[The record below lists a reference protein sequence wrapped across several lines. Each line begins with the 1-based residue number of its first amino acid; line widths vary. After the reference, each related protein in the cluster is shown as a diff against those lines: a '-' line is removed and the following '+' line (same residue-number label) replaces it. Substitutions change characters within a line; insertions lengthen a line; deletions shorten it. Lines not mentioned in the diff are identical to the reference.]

1 MLQAGACAALHA
13 GAVWRDGKLLCRYRV
28 ASALGIPFME
38 INGVPLRINPM
49 QLKNAFVTPQAL
61 TKKLSQH
68 LYFQVRP
75 TPLLSTHCIQR
86 CQFRP
91 QLLCSMSW

>member
-1 MLQAGACAALHA
+1 MQVPG
-13 GAVWRDGKLLCRYRV
+13 
-28 ASALGIPFME
+28 SFSTGIPFME

-68 LYFQVRP
+68 LYFQARAPRV
-75 TPLLSTHCIQR
+75 C
-86 CQFRP
+86 
-91 QLLCSMSW
+91 LCSRCSVCG

>member
-1 MLQAGACAALHA
+1 MRAISYLQNCQGDDL
-13 GAVWRDGKLLCRYRV
+13 GGVRRYRV

-68 LYFQVRP
+68 LYFQVRA
-75 TPLLSTHCIQR
+75 SRGC
-86 CQFRP
+86 
-91 QLLCSMSW
+91 LCSHGVG